1 MVERGHLWKSAII
14 LIALL
19 SMAPGGCGSGG
30 LASVSGSVTYQGKPA
45 KGASV
50 HFRREGE
57 TPEEGANYPI
67 GIVDEEGHFDLE
79 VAGVGWGA
87 IPGRY
92 KVLVRWP
99 PESKDVA
106 AAPVATKNNKRKQA
120 GFAPSAAELRRD
132 PKSSS
137 DRLKFRYFNP
147 EKPLLFAEIKPGTN
161 KLDPFELKD

>member
-1 MVERGHLWKSAII
+1 MVDRGHFWKLAII

-19 SMAPGGCGSGG
+19 AMAPTGCGSSG
-30 LASVSGSVTYQGKPA
+30 LAAVSGSVTYRGKPA
-45 KGASV
+45 KGATV

-57 TPEEGANYPI
+57 TPQEAANYPI
-67 GIVDEEGHFDLE
+67 GVVDEEGKFDLE

-87 IPGRY
+87 VPGKY

-99 PESKDVA
+99 PESKEVT
-106 AAPVATKNNKRKQA
+106 AAPVATKNKRTTKVLS
-120 GFAPSAAELRRD
+120 PSAAELRRD

-137 DRLKFRYFNP
+137 DRLNFRYFNP

>member
-1 MVERGHLWKSAII
+1 M
-14 LIALL
+14 
-19 SMAPGGCGSGG
+19 
-30 LASVSGSVTYQGKPA
+30 YQGKPA
-45 KGASV
+45 KGATV

-57 TPEEGANYPI
+57 TPEQAANYPI
-67 GIVDEEGHFDLE
+67 GVVDEEGKFDLE

-87 IPGRY
+87 APGRY

-99 PESKDVA
+99 PESKEVG
-106 AAPVATKNNKRKQA
+106 AAPVAAKGKGKQTVSSS
-120 GFAPSAAELRRD
+120 SAAELRRD

-147 EKPLLFAEIKPGTN
+147 DKPLLFAEIKPGTN